1 MLVNRC
7 EQGTGGAETGTGGTK
22 KRKKVQL
29 NLGGLSMHS
38 PNTATQSYS
47 PPDVHDFPMA
57 PTSSSKMKVMV
68 QHEVKG
74 PIPVPRR
81 DRSRSLCVD
90 KLPTFYK
97 QPPSPVFDVK
107 FRHLG
112 TAKANAILGRRG
124 SEYSSATSG
133 SVDRLTVQA
142 VYTCSSATDLAARR
156 GVFSRRHYGSVE
168 MLTSCDGDNENVV
181 RRFRVETGER
191 SDKDELFGSPST
203 PVLEN
208 PEYQTRWYFKY
219 FLGKLHQNYVG
230 ADAEKNPFF
239 LSVVLTDANSQGTQ
253 QYRAILW
260 RKTGALRICLS
271 HCPNKP
277 LTVKSILSNFE
288 TLDRVDK
295 GPKEIFSPDIQK
307 DLLLLEEQE
316 GSVNFK
322 FGVLYALAGQT
333 TDDEMFS
340 NETGNKDFERLVNL
354 LGGKVRLKGW
364 DKYRGG
370 LDVKGDMTGK
380 QSVYT
385 IYEGHEIMFHVSTLL
400 PYSKDNR
407 QQVER
412 KRHIGNDIVNI
423 IYLEGNYEDHINFK
437 PSMIKSQFT
446 HIFAVI
452 TYDKSEDAFRL
463 SLFSEE
469 SVPLFGPTL
478 PCPPVFH
485 NHQEFREFLLVK
497 LINGEKAAFN
507 TPIFAQKRERTLDM
521 LIKDLYHEHIS
532 DRGTM
537 LNRRAFSDV
546 LPETPRGSRRKEEAR
561 QVEFVRIGQAL
572 KLDTIVKGDA
582 PTSLA
587 TTSLFKREPWEPH
600 CFYPDFPHE
609 VICGD
614 SWAEKRLV
622 LATEAGIYIIEEGL
636 QHRQIFDKSVQVK
649 QLSVVEAHG
658 ILLLRTDRGRDSRV
672 HVFRLSDFEIDL
684 SFGAVKT
691 RHDLR
696 EHRLERTKGCHL
708 YSLSRPGG
716 SHLRMA
722 VCISRKLLLMQW
734 RHSAAWTTWCA
745 ASDTDTIDGFQL
757 VRELNVNEAP
767 VICTL
772 VDTPRPGADN
782 QICVGYRH
790 QFDLINEK
798 TGEIVRLH
806 NLDKVERLHLV
817 AALDIYE
824 DDEAELLLCYN
835 HTTHFQKLQEETINT
850 FNFQWNAMPE
860 GVVCVFPYI
869 MGFNYDSIEIR
880 LIINGNLVHNMAMPK
895 LKLIASKSDIFFA
908 STAPEFFQ
916 VRKDRVRDDPT
927 AQMGQQGQY
936 FTFNNNLS
944 AINRDPSLSPPSSP
958 HSTGSTGSNGGVD
971 GGAAVGGSG
980 LKPVRIYRISFS
992 CLTGNA
998 SPCERR
1004 CPTPSLP
1011 SPAAFLTAANSAPGA
1026 TSVTHN
1032 NYAQQQYLSPDF
1044 QEGCGGRPSRSAC
1057 ASPVPPLR
1065 SLSPYGSSKRSVMHI
1080 THANNSSNSSDSG
1093 LGRSLGASPPA
1104 SPFPTSAAPATTTA
1118 ANTTPGASAAT
1129 NNGK

>member
-1 MLVNRC
+1 MLRRYTHGGSALDLREASGSQISVTSAPAPTTHGGLLHPGPSSVGGSHSPGKLRRVLTAHVRRNSQRKQAKNFSLKAMLKEPLRLVNS
-7 EQGTGGAETGTGGTK
+7 
-22 KRKKVQL
+22 VPL
-29 NLGGLSMHS
+29 N
-38 PNTATQSYS
+38 
-47 PPDVHDFPMA
+47 
-57 PTSSSKMKVMV
+57 
-68 QHEVKG
+68 
-74 PIPVPRR
+74 
-81 DRSRSLCVD
+81 
-90 KLPTFYK
+90 
-97 QPPSPVFDVK
+97 FD
-107 FRHLG
+107 
-112 TAKANAILGRRG
+112 
-124 SEYSSATSG
+124 YSS
-133 SVDRLTVQA
+133 
-142 VYTCSSATDLAARR
+142 SSATDLAARR

-168 MLTSCDGDNENVV
+168 MLASCDGDSENVV

-191 SDKDELFGSPST
+191 SDKEELFGSPST

-271 HCPNKP
+271 HSPSKP

-288 TLDRVDK
+288 TLDRVEK

-340 NETGNKDFERLVNL
+340 NESGSKDFEKLVSL
-354 LGGKVRLKGW
+354 LGDRVRLRGW

-423 IYLEGNYEDHINFK
+423 IFLEGTHEDHINFK

-452 TYDKSEDAFRL
+452 SYDRSEDAFRL

-478 PCPPVFH
+478 PCPPLFH

-521 LIKDLYHEHIS
+521 LIKDLYHEHMS

-587 TTSLFKREPWEPH
+587 TTSLFKREPWEPQ
-600 CFYPDFPHE
+600 CFYPDFPFD
-609 VICGD
+609 VVCGD
-614 SWAEKRLV
+614 SWGENRLI
-622 LATEAGIYIIEEGL
+622 LATESGIFVIEEGL
-636 QHRQIFDKSVQVK
+636 QHRMIFDKSVQVK
-649 QLSVVEAHG
+649 QLSVIEAHG
-658 ILLLRTDRGRDSRV
+658 ILLIRTERGRDSRI
-672 HVFRLSDFEIDL
+672 HVFRLSDFDL
-684 SFGAVKT
+684 DPSLVVPKT
-691 RHDLR
+691 RHDIR

-716 SHLRMA
+716 GHLRVA
-722 VCISRKLLLMQW
+722 VCIGRKIVIMQW
-734 RHSAAWTTWCA
+734 KHSAAWTAWCA
-745 ASDTDTIDGFQL
+745 ASDTDTIEGF
-757 VRELNVNEAP
+757 VYTKELNVNEPP
-767 VICTL
+767 VVCTL
-772 VDTPRPGADN
+772 VDSVSPSTDN
-782 QICVGYRH
+782 QICIGYRH
-790 QFDLINEK
+790 QFDLVNEK
-798 TGEIVRLH
+798 TGDTIRLH
-806 NLDKVERLHLV
+806 NLDKVEKVHLV
-817 AALDIYE
+817 TALDIYE
-824 DDEAELLLCYN
+824 DDEAEVLLCYN
-835 HTTHFQKLQEETINT
+835 HTTHFKKLQEDNT
-850 FNFQWNAMPE
+850 NAFDFQWNAIPE
-860 GVVCVFPYI
+860 AVVCVFPYI

-880 LIINGNLVHNMAMPK
+880 LIINGNLVHNLAMPK
-895 LKLIASKSDIFFA
+895 LKLITSKSDIFFV

-916 VRKDRVRDDPT
+916 VRKDTKVREDS
-927 AQMGQQGQY
+927 GL
-936 FTFNNNLS
+936 F
-944 AINRDPSLSPPSSP
+944 NRDSSISPPSSP
-958 HSTGSTGSNGGVD
+958 HSTGSTGSND
-971 GGAAVGGSG
+971 GA
-980 LKPVRIYRISFS
+980 KPLRIYRISFS
-992 CLTGNA
+992 GLTGFA
-998 SPCERR
+998 TPSERR

-1011 SPAAFLTAANSAPGA
+1011 SPAPFMGA
-1026 TSVTHN
+1026 TPQN
-1032 NYAQQQYLSPDF
+1032 NYSQPYLSPDF
-1044 QEGCGGRPSRSAC
+1044 QVNTSSQEGCGSRPSRSAC

-1065 SLSPYGSSKRSVMHI
+1065 SISPCGAATSKRNLMQN
-1080 THANNSSNSSDSG
+1080 ASSNSSDSG
-1093 LGRSLGASPPA
+1093 LGKSLGSSPPA
-1104 SPFPTSAAPATTTA
+1104 SPFP
-1118 ANTTPGASAAT
+1118 N
-1129 NNGK
+1129 KDH